1 MICTK
6 NSDIHTI
13 CVSLSTSDEKCS
25 LHPGVRAAP
34 SHGQVLREG
43 EEVAI
48 QQLRQGTIS
57 PESPLTSTL
66 HLSQGDELVEQQ
78 LTCGEILSTGASAR
92 GRGGVHLLEALRRQ
106 RQEGG
111 HEVPQAAAA
120 QEHPYDHLPCRRV
133 ASSKIESIVFLI
145 SDTKC
150 LVVHMYADLAVS
162 CVFRSVHRHICV
174 AVHHIFSPSPC
185 RRHFLFYR
193 KPNLHGHSLPCF
205 QVISEANFTQASS
218 EHA

>member
-1 MICTK
+1 MFRYLQVT
-6 NSDIHTI
+6 
-13 CVSLSTSDEKCS
+13 KCS
-25 LHPGVRAAP
+25 E
-34 SHGQVLREG
+34 SQVSE
-43 EEVAI
+43 
-48 QQLRQGTIS
+48 QQQATDKFSEKVKRSPFSSSDKVQS

-120 QEHPYDHLPCRRV
+120 QEHPYDHLPRRRV
-133 ASSKIESIVFLI
+133 ASAKIELLVFLI

-150 LVVHMYADLAVS
+150 IVVHMYADLAVS

-185 RRHFLFYR
+185 RRHFLIYR